1 MKNFIVRTVSGLVF
15 LAVMLLA
22 LLSGDWFESGKYI
35 FAAVMV
41 FALVMMMAE
50 FFRMTMGEV
59 YKCSRTIAI
68 AGGCL
73 MFLVTFLVQSTE
85 AVTGRFIALAFIPL
99 FIVMINSLYV
109 KDKKDFGK
117 FANIYTGLLYIAV
130 PWTLLNFVAFDSE
143 HNFNGLVLL
152 CMFVIIWVSDIGA
165 YLFGST
171 LGQKFGPKLF
181 PSVSPR
187 KSWVGCAGGFACAL
201 GAAYGMHSL
210 DFLPFHELDWYH
222 CLAIAAIMNVT
233 GVYGDLIE
241 SQWKRH
247 CGVKDSGDIIPGH
260 GGMLDRFDSALVA
273 VPAATVYMMCFDML

>member
-1 MKNFIVRTVSGLVF
+1 MKNLIVRTVSGLVF

-22 LLSGDWFESGKYI
+22 LLSGDWFEGGKYI
-35 FAAVMV
+35 FAAVMM

-50 FFRMTMGEV
+50 FFSMTMGDV
-59 YKCSRTIAI
+59 YKGSRLLAI
-68 AGGCL
+68 VGGCI
-73 MFLVTFLVQSTE
+73 MFAVTFLVQSTE
-85 AVTGRFIALAFIPL
+85 VVTGRFIALAFIPL

-109 KDKKDFGK
+109 KDKKDFGM

-130 PWTLLNFVAFDSE
+130 PWTLLNFVAFDSL
-143 HNFNGLVLL
+143 HDFNGLVLL
-152 CMFVIIWVSDIGA
+152 CMFVIIWVSDVGA
-165 YLFGST
+165 YIFGST

-181 PSVSPR
+181 PSVSPH
-187 KSWVGCAGGFACAL
+187 KSWIGCIGGFVCAL
-201 GAAYGMHSL
+201 GAAYGMHCL
-210 DFLPFHELDWYH
+210 DWLPFSEMNWYH

-247 CGVKDSGDIIPGH
+247 CGVKDSGTIIPGH

-273 VPAATVYMMCFDML
+273 IPAATVYMMCFDML

>member
-1 MKNFIVRTVSGLVF
+1 MKDLVIRTLSGLVF
-15 LAVMLLA
+15 LTVMLIA
-22 LLSGDWFESGKYI
+22 LLSGDWFEGGKCI
-35 FAAVMV
+35 FAIVMM

-50 FFRMTMGEV
+50 FFRMTMGKV
-59 YKCSRTIAI
+59 YMGSRVLAI
-68 AGGCL
+68 VGACL
-73 MFLVTFLVQSTE
+73 MFTVTFLVQSTE

-99 FIVMINSLYV
+99 FAVMINSLYV
-109 KDKKDFGK
+109 KDKKEFGQ

-143 HNFNGLVLL
+143 HNFNGQLLL

-181 PSVSPR
+181 PSISPH
-187 KSWVGCAGGFACAL
+187 KSWVGCAGGFVCAL
-201 GAAYGMHSL
+201 AAAYAMHCL
-210 DFLPFHELDWYH
+210 RWLPFSELELYH
-222 CLAIAAIMNVT
+222 CLAVAAIMNVT

-247 CGVKDSGDIIPGH
+247 CGLKDSGNIIPGH

-273 VPAATVYMMCFDML
+273 IPAATVYLMCFDKL